1 MAYIY
6 NEKGERV
13 RVPDAPV
20 ASSTNTMT
28 GWESM
33 TGKQRCSTVGGT
45 LVAIGIVLC
54 GISMF
59 MNSHN
64 EGLRADVESADI
76 AVRDANRNLTAR
88 HVITTEQ
95 MQRQARIAYEAAS
108 EASRAELRRR
118 ASSHSEGLI
127 TLLFVLGSLAFL
139 SGFVLVIVGLVI
151 PEQKNP

>member
-20 ASSTNTMT
+20 AYTMT

-76 AVRDANRNLTAR
+76 AVRTANRNLTPSNL
-88 HVITTEQ
+88 Q
-95 MQRQARIAYEAAS
+95 QQAGIILDAAN

-118 ASSHSEGLI
+118 ASSRSEGLI
-127 TLLFVLGSLAFL
+127 TLLWMLGSLSFL

-151 PEQKNP
+151 PEQNRP